1 MRILAIDYG
10 TVRTGIAVTDPG
22 QIIAT
27 GLTTVPTTTI
37 FEFLTDYMKKEKVEG
52 IIVGEPKHLNNTPA
66 QSAKAVEKFTEQL
79 GIKFPGLPVYM
90 VDERFTSRMAFQSMI
105 DGGVSKKDRRNK
117 GTIDMVSAALILQT
131 FMEMKKDGRLP
142 PSVSG

>member
-22 QIIAT
+22 QIIAS
-27 GLTTVPTTTI
+27 GLTTVPTATI
-37 FEFLTDYMKKEKVEG
+37 FDFLADYMKKEKVEG
-52 IIVGEPKHLNNTPA
+52 IVVGEPKHLDNTPA
-66 QSAKAVEKFTEQL
+66 QSAKAVEKFTGQL
-79 GIKFPGLPVYM
+79 GIKFPGMPVYM

-117 GTIDMVSAALILQT
+117 GTVDMVSAALILQT

-142 PSVSG
+142 PSISG